1 MIRRKQR
8 RTRKVSRRKQRRT
21 RKVSRRK
28 QRRTRKV
35 SRRKSYKHRGGALAP
50 IDQLSEQQRR
60 AALGIPD
67 SILLDNKIYRAS
79 LDTILGYLEDTV
91 EYCGFFYVQYGNY
104 HIMRDQITKGIHDGD
119 RSQCTHKDFYREY
132 IWHTHRNGG
141 KYYPSLEDIEK
152 VIKHKSIEQS
162 FIFVTSNAESGKQ
175 IGMWVLHCNFDIRVQ
190 PAVVDPEI
198 SLINEEN
205 KKFYENTKGGTY
217 FDVGA
222 IQSYKD
228 ALNSGIDGLRID
240 YYIYD
245 SSTGT
250 FVNCTESS

>member
-1 MIRRKQR
+1 M
-8 RTRKVSRRKQRRT
+8 
-21 RKVSRRK
+21 
-28 QRRTRKV
+28 
-35 SRRKSYKHRGGALAP
+35 AP

-67 SILLDNKIYRAS
+67 SILLDNMIHRAS
-79 LDTILGYLEDTV
+79 LDTILGYLKEPV
-91 EYCGFFYVQYGNY
+91 EYCGFFMIQYGNY
-104 HIMRDQITKGIHDGD
+104 HIMRNKITKGNLDRGRSLCKHDRYAWYSKYG
-119 RSQCTHKDFYREY
+119 HH

-152 VIKHKSIEQS
+152 VIKNKSIEQS
-162 FIFVTSNAESGKQ
+162 FIFVTSNVRSNAELGKQ
-175 IGMWVLHCNFDIRVQ
+175 IGMWVLHCNVDTRGNTRVT
-190 PAVVDPEI
+190 AED
-198 SLINEEN
+198 SRLIQQEN
-205 KKFYENTKGGTY
+205 NTFYESTKGDDGRDGGRY

-245 SSTGT
+245 SSNGL
-250 FVNCTESS
+250 FINCTKSS